1 MQKRGQFTLFVVLG
15 VVLIVLVALLY
26 VYRDAIFAPL
36 SGTLVLPLE
45 VQEVQDA
52 VQTCV
57 DDAVPTG
64 LQVIGAQGGYFV
76 LPSVGYT
83 VPTGGTVAYGF
94 DAGKKTLPSYAVVL
108 EQYKSYLSTVIPLC
122 VETQDFGALTLQ
134 TQALTAD
141 VGDSEGL
148 HVEVHYP
155 VTVITASNASYALQ
169 DSYSQDIS
177 VNFKKV
183 YNAAETIV
191 DALVRDPE
199 HDNYNVYLGTGLQTA
214 IVPVEPDYII
224 YIVKDPLSMI
234 DGRPFTFRFASYY
247 HPGSVSA

>member
-26 VYRDAIFAPL
+26 VYRATLFPSL
-36 SGTLVLPLE
+36 SGTLALPSE

-57 DDAVPTG
+57 DDAIPAG

-76 LPSVGYT
+76 LTNPGYT

-122 VETQDFGALTLQ
+122 VETQDFGSLTLQ
-134 TQALTAD
+134 TKALTAD
-141 VGDSEGL
+141 VQDTTGL
-148 HVEVHYP
+148 HVEVRYP
-155 VTVITASNASYALQ
+155 VTVLTPANDSYALR
-169 DSYSQDIS
+169 DTYSEDLS

-191 DALVRDPE
+191 DALVVDPE
-199 HDNYNVYLGTGLQTA
+199 HDNYNAYLSTGLQTA

-224 YIVKDPLSMI
+224 YIVTDPLSKI
-234 DGRPFTFRFASYY
+234 DGRPYTFRFASYY
-247 HPGSVSA
+247 HPGGVSA